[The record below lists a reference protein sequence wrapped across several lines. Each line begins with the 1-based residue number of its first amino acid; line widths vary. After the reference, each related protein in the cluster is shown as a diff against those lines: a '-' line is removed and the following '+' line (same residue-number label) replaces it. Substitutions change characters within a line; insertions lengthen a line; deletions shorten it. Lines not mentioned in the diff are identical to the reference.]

1 VTAQAVAGER
11 ANNSVRIV
19 GGTRR
24 GQRVRFPGV
33 RGLRPTPERQRET
46 LFNWLA
52 AEVTGGHC
60 LDLFAGSGV
69 LGFEAL
75 SRGAAHVHAVD
86 ASKTAIRVLAAN
98 ATRLGLDERVT
109 PLRMAATRFLQRR
122 ARPFDVVFL
131 DPPYRQPALAA
142 QAMALLSGN
151 GWLAADARVYVELER
166 TRALLEVPD
175 GWTRLRRQAAGNALG
190 LLYATPA

>member
-1 VTAQAVAGER
+1 MAGKR
-11 ANNSVRIV
+11 ANNTVRII

-52 AEVTGGHC
+52 AEVAGTHC

-75 SRGAAHVHAVD
+75 SRGATHVHAVD
-86 ASKTAIRVLAAN
+86 ASKTAIRALADN
-98 ATRLGLDERVT
+98 ATRLDLDEHVT
-109 PLRMAATRFLQRR
+109 PIRMPAVRFLQGSPT
-122 ARPFDVVFL
+122 AFDVVFL
-131 DPPYRQPALAA
+131 DPPYTQPAVAER
-142 QAMALLSGN
+142 AMALLRSH
-151 GWLAADARVYVELER
+151 GWLSADARVYVEFER
-166 TRALLEVPD
+166 TGALPEVPA
-175 GWTRLRRQAAGNALG
+175 GWSCLRRQAAGNALG
-190 LLYATPA
+190 LLYTVQA